1 MPERTFGLSLSD
13 RPAVGLRHSG
23 DRRHHDERRAQG
35 RDNDPDRRRIQRRK
49 ARWQHLLFGALAIT
63 IPPPLR
69 PSTPNV
75 MAPQPGVSVTV
86 DNFEVVPARE
96 AYEDLIQEAA
106 EKYDLHPALI
116 RSVIE
121 TESAYDASAVSRS
134 GALGLMQLM
143 PAVAESLGVENLLD
157 PRENIM
163 AGSQLLRELY
173 DRYHGNLPLILASYN
188 AGATA
193 VARFGRRIPP
203 FPETQAYVKRV
214 TKLYNKSRQAA
225 GD

>member
-1 MPERTFGLSLSD
+1 
-13 RPAVGLRHSG
+13 
-23 DRRHHDERRAQG
+23 
-35 RDNDPDRRRIQRRK
+35 
-49 ARWQHLLFGALAIT
+49 
-63 IPPPLR
+63 
-69 PSTPNV
+69 

-86 DNFEVVPARE
+86 DSFEAVPASE
-96 AYEDLIQEAA
+96 AYEDIIQEAA
-106 EKYDLHPALI
+106 DKYDLNPALI

-121 TESAYDASAVSRS
+121 TESAYDASAVSHA
-134 GALGLMQLM
+134 GALGLMQVM
-143 PAVAESLGVENLLD
+143 PAVAASLGVENLLD

-188 AGATA
+188 AGVTA

-214 TKLYNKSRQAA
+214 TKLYNQSRLGA

>member
-1 MPERTFGLSLSD
+1 MAQQ
-13 RPAVGLRHSG
+13 PA
-23 DRRHHDERRAQG
+23 
-35 RDNDPDRRRIQRRK
+35 
-49 ARWQHLLFGALAIT
+49 
-63 IPPPLR
+63 
-69 PSTPNV
+69 
-75 MAPQPGVSVTV
+75 VSVTV
-86 DNFEVVPARE
+86 DSFEAVPASE
-96 AYEDLIQEAA
+96 AYEDIIQEAA
-106 EKYDLHPALI
+106 VTYDLNPALI

-121 TESAYDASAVSRS
+121 TESAYDASAVSHA
-134 GALGLMQLM
+134 GALGLMQVM
-143 PAVAESLGVENLLD
+143 PAVAASLGVENLLD

-163 AGSQLLRELY
+163 AGSRLLRELY

-214 TKLYNKSRQAA
+214 TKLYNQSRLGA